1 MNKKMI
7 FYVLGKLLLVLS
19 VLLVIPFL
27 VSFYYKENISNDKM
41 IIAYL
46 IPIGISLILG
56 LLLTIIKPKKKDFF
70 AREGFV
76 IVGLSWV
83 VMSIVGALPFYISGE
98 IPNYIDAL
106 FETVSGFTTTGAS
119 ILQNIEA
126 MSRSLLFWRSFTHWV
141 GGMGVLVF
149 ILAIMPSDGRNIHIL
164 RAESPGPQVGKLVSK
179 LNFTAR
185 ILYLIY
191 GIMTI
196 VQIVLLL
203 LGGMPLFDAVV
214 NSFATAGT
222 GGFGIKADS
231 IGGYNNYCQIVI
243 GIFML
248 LFGINF
254 NFFYLILIKRFK
266 QAFKC
271 EEVFWYLGILCL
283 ATITIFINLY
293 FSIGGSLGII
303 LKDSF
308 FQVSSIMTSTG
319 FSTTNFDLWPW
330 FSKTILVV
338 IMFIGAC
345 AGSTGG
351 GLKVSRVIILIK
363 NSFNHIKKLLHPNLI
378 TNVHFEGNT
387 VDENTVKG
395 ISNYFGIFMMILL
408 FATILISID
417 GFSFTTNFTAVLSCL
432 NNIGPGLEVVGPMGS
447 YYGFSYFSKIVLS
460 LIMLTGR
467 LEIFL
472 MLILFNPKTWLNK

>member
-1 MNKKMI
+1 MNKRMI

-19 VLLVIPFL
+19 ALLVIPFI

-46 IPIGISLILG
+46 IPIGVSLILG

-83 VMSIVGALPFYISGE
+83 VMSLVGALPFYISGE
-98 IPNYIDAL
+98 ISNYIDAF

-119 ILQNIEA
+119 ILENVEA
-126 MSRSLLFWRSFTHWV
+126 MSHSLLFWRSFTHWV

-191 GIMTI
+191 GIMT
-196 VQIVLLL
+196 VVEMVLLI

-231 IGGYNNYCQIVI
+231 VGGYNNYCQIVI

-271 EEVFWYLGILCL
+271 EEVFWYLGIICL
-283 ATITIFINLY
+283 ATISIFINLY
-293 FSIGGSLGII
+293 LTVGGSLGII
-303 LKDSF
+303 FKDSF

-319 FSTTNFDLWPW
+319 FATVNFDLWPS

-387 VDENTVKG
+387 VDENTVRG
-395 ISNYFGIFMMILL
+395 VSNYFGIFMMILL
-408 FATILISID
+408 FVTILISVD
-417 GFSFTTNFTAVLSCL
+417 GFSFTTNFTAALSCL
-432 NNIGPGLEVVGPMGS
+432 NNIGPGLEVVGPMGG

-460 LIMLTGR
+460 ITMLIGR
-467 LEIFL
+467 LEIFP
-472 MLILFNPKTWLNK
+472 MLILFSPKTWLNK

>member
-1 MNKKMI
+1 MNKRMI

-19 VLLVIPFL
+19 ALLVIPFI

-46 IPIGISLILG
+46 IPIGVSLILG

-83 VMSIVGALPFYISGE
+83 VMSLVGALPFYISGE
-98 IPNYIDAL
+98 ISNYIDAF

-119 ILQNIEA
+119 ILENVEA
-126 MSRSLLFWRSFTHWV
+126 MSHSLLFWRSFTHWV

-191 GIMTI
+191 GIMTM
-196 VQIVLLL
+196 VEMVLLI

-231 IGGYNNYCQIVI
+231 VGGYNNYCQIVI

-271 EEVFWYLGILCL
+271 EEVFWYLGIICL
-283 ATITIFINLY
+283 ATISIFINLY
-293 FSIGGSLGII
+293 LTVGGSLGII
-303 LKDSF
+303 FKDSF

-319 FSTTNFDLWPW
+319 FATVNFDLWPS

-387 VDENTVKG
+387 VDENTVRG
-395 ISNYFGIFMMILL
+395 VSNYFGIFMMILL
-408 FATILISID
+408 FVTILISVD
-417 GFSFTTNFTAVLSCL
+417 GFSFTTNFTAALSCL
-432 NNIGPGLEVVGPMGS
+432 NNIGPGLEVVGPMGG

-460 LIMLTGR
+460 ITMLIGR
-467 LEIFL
+467 LEIFP
-472 MLILFNPKTWLNK
+472 MLILFSPKTWLNK

>member
-27 VSFYYKENISNDKM
+27 VSFYYKENISNDKI

-119 ILQNIEA
+119 ILQDIEA

-467 LEIFL
+467 LEIFP

>member
-1 MNKKMI
+1 MNKRMI

-19 VLLVIPFL
+19 ALLVIPFM

-46 IPIGISLILG
+46 IPIGVSLILG

-83 VMSIVGALPFYISGE
+83 VMSLVGALPFYISGE
-98 IPNYIDAL
+98 ISNYIDAF

-119 ILQNIEA
+119 ILENVEA
-126 MSRSLLFWRSFTHWV
+126 MSHSLLFWRSFTHWV

-191 GIMTI
+191 GIMT
-196 VQIVLLL
+196 VVEMVLLI

-231 IGGYNNYCQIVI
+231 VGGYNNYCQIVI

-271 EEVFWYLGILCL
+271 EEVFWYLGIICL
-283 ATITIFINLY
+283 ATISIFINLY
-293 FSIGGSLGII
+293 LTVGGSLGII
-303 LKDSF
+303 FKDSF

-319 FSTTNFDLWPW
+319 FATVNFDLWPS

-387 VDENTVKG
+387 VDENTVRG
-395 ISNYFGIFMMILL
+395 VSNYFGIFMMILL
-408 FATILISID
+408 FVTILISVD
-417 GFSFTTNFTAVLSCL
+417 GFSFTTNFTAALSCL
-432 NNIGPGLEVVGPMGS
+432 NNIGPGLEVVGPMGG

-460 LIMLTGR
+460 ITMLIGR
-467 LEIFL
+467 LEIFP
-472 MLILFNPKTWLNK
+472 MLILFSPKTWLNK

>member
-27 VSFYYKENISNDKM
+27 VSFYYKENISNDKI

-119 ILQNIEA
+119 ILQDIEA

-196 VQIVLLL
+196 VQIVSLL

-338 IMFIGAC
+338 IMFIM
-345 AGSTGG
+345 
-351 GLKVSRVIILIK
+351 RHLIRY
-363 NSFNHIKKLLHPNLI
+363 
-378 TNVHFEGNT
+378 
-387 VDENTVKG
+387 G
-395 ISNYFGIFMMILL
+395 I
-408 FATILISID
+408 
-417 GFSFTTNFTAVLSCL
+417 
-432 NNIGPGLEVVGPMGS
+432 
-447 YYGFSYFSKIVLS
+447 
-460 LIMLTGR
+460 
-467 LEIFL
+467 
-472 MLILFNPKTWLNK
+472 